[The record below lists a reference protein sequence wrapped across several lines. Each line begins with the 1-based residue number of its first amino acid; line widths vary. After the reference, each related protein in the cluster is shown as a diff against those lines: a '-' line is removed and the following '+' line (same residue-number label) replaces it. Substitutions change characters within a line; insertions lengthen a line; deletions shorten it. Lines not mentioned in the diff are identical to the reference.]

1 MSCSIGKLT
10 KKKIIMLSLLGVGLT
25 VGSYFVISATN
36 NTAIA
41 AGLPALAAFA
51 ICPVMCSVM
60 GGLMWMMNRSSKYS
74 GKEQRHLLKDGEMRT
89 CCSANNLGQ
98 TTDYK
103 MLQRREPIA
112 NSKLFSKLNKDTT
125 LDVTGDN
132 ALFSSPNLEDQKSNL
147 RN

>member
-10 KKKIIMLSLLGVGLT
+10 KKKIILLSLLSVGLT
-25 VGSYFVISATN
+25 VGIYFVISTTN

-41 AGLPALAAFA
+41 VALPALAAFA
-51 ICPVMCSVM
+51 ICPVMCAAM
-60 GGLMWMMNRSSKYS
+60 GGLMWMMNRSSKYR
-74 GKEQRHLLKDGEMRT
+74 GKERRHLLKDGGMPT
-89 CCSANNLGQ
+89 CCSTNNPGQ

-103 MLQRREPIA
+103 VQQRREPTA

-125 LDVTGDN
+125 LDVTGEI
-132 ALFSSPNLEDQKSNL
+132 ALYSSPNLEEQKSTL

>member
-10 KKKIIMLSLLGVGLT
+10 KKNIILLSLLGVGLT
-25 VGSYFVISATN
+25 VGIYFVISTTN

-41 AGLPALAAFA
+41 AALPALAAFA
-51 ICPVMCSVM
+51 ICPVMCAVM

-74 GKEQRHLLKDGEMRT
+74 GKEQRHLLKDGGMPS
-89 CCSANNLGQ
+89 CCSTDNLVK

-103 MLQRREPIA
+103 MQQQREPTA

-125 LDVTGDN
+125 LDVTGDI
-132 ALFSSPNLEDQKSNL
+132 ALFSSPNLEEQKSTL